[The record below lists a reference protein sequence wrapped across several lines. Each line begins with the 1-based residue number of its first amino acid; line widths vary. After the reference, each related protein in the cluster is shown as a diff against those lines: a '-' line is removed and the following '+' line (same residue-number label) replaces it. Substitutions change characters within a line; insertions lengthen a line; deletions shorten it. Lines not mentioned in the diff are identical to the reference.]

1 MHKEAFVYLWQNSKD
16 KKKYIGYHKGDAND
30 GYDTS
35 SKDPEFLEAMAQG
48 YMEREIIAYGTAQ
61 DMIALERTMLLEVDA
76 KNNPDYYNKSNGGGG
91 DLKAYIKPSLDE
103 FEEQIKHKEFGV
115 VPVKKEDLVSMER
128 FQVRF
133 DELNPKHVRELK
145 EIIDDNNGDTTNFDP
160 VDILRDYFGKEQHL
174 LLNGNQRRQAV
185 LNSKR
190 AKYIQ
195 CQFIPKEVWKDF
207 SKIELEALANRLNR
221 KPEKPALSVNK
232 DDAIKYLKSVHAE
245 GRDIDDQQNFDELH
259 LKLGFTKAQARKFIK
274 SAQQEIDDA
283 KAVPAGA
290 VWIDWKTARKKEAIR
305 IVEQYRDK
313 DSMAFLM
320 SSAGPQMWRALED
333 SIEFPKKKQMVFV
346 VYHTS
351 PTAESTWFTKY
362 LPLFEK
368 VIKLRLNINVSFTYL
383 PTIDHLAGLQD
394 RQDVV

>member
-1 MHKEAFVYLWQNSKD
+1 MRNEAFVYVWHNTTNG
-16 KKKYIGYHKGDAND
+16 KKYIGYHKGDTND
-30 GYDTS
+30 GYVTS
-35 SKDPEFLEAMAQG
+35 SKNPEFLEALAQG
-48 YMEREIIAYGTAQ
+48 YMKREIVAEGSAQ
-61 DMIALERTMLLEVDA
+61 AMIAVERTMLLEVDA
-76 KNNPDYYNKSNGGGG
+76 KNNPDYYNKSNGGGSE
-91 DLKAYIKPSLDE
+91 LKAYIKPSLDE
-103 FEEQIKHKEFGV
+103 FQEQIKNKEFTV
-115 VPVKKEDLVSMER
+115 VPVDKQDLVSMER

-185 LNSKR
+185 LDSKR

-195 CQFIPKEVWKDF
+195 CQFIPKEVWKNF

-221 KPEKPALSVNK
+221 KPAKPSLSVNK
-232 DDAIKYLKSVHAE
+232 EDAIKYLKSVHVE
-245 GRDIDDQQNFDELH
+245 GRDIDTDQNFDELH

-274 SAQQEIDDA
+274 AAQQEIDDA

-290 VWIDWKTARKKEAIR
+290 VWIDWKTARKKEALR

-333 SIEFPKKKQMVFV
+333 SIEFPKKKQMIFV

-383 PTIDHLAGLQD
+383 PTIDHLAGLQNSK
-394 RQDVV
+394 DVV

>member
-1 MHKEAFVYLWQNSKD
+1 
-16 KKKYIGYHKGDAND
+16 
-30 GYDTS
+30 
-35 SKDPEFLEAMAQG
+35 
-48 YMEREIIAYGTAQ
+48 
-61 DMIALERTMLLEVDA
+61 
-76 KNNPDYYNKSNGGGG
+76 
-91 DLKAYIKPSLDE
+91 
-103 FEEQIKHKEFGV
+103 
-115 VPVKKEDLVSMER
+115 MER

-185 LNSKR
+185 LDSKR

-195 CQFIPKEVWKDF
+195 CQFIPKEVWKNF

-221 KPEKPALSVNK
+221 KPAKASLPVNK
-232 DDAIKYLKSVHAE
+232 EDAIKYLKSVHVE
-245 GRDIDDQQNFDELH
+245 GRDIDTDQNFDELH

-274 SAQQEIDDA
+274 AAQQEIDDA

-290 VWIDWKTARKKEAIR
+290 VWIDWKTARKKEALR

-333 SIEFPKKKQMVFV
+333 SIEFPKKKQMIFV

-368 VIKLRLNINVSFTYL
+368 VIKLRLNINVNFTYL

-394 RQDVV
+394 SKNVV

>member
-1 MHKEAFVYLWQNSKD
+1 MRNEAFVYVWHNTTNG
-16 KKKYIGYHKGDAND
+16 KKYIGYHKGDTND

-35 SKDPEFLEAMAQG
+35 SKDPEFLEALARG
-48 YMEREIIAYGTAQ
+48 YMKREIVAEGSAQ
-61 DMIALERTMLLEVDA
+61 AMIAVERTMLLEVDA
-76 KNNPDYYNKSNGGGG
+76 KNNPDYYNKSNGGGSE
-91 DLKAYIKPSLDE
+91 LKAYIKPSLDE
-103 FEEQIKHKEFGV
+103 FQEQIKSKEFKV
-115 VPVKKEDLVSMER
+115 VPVDKQDLVSMER

-185 LNSKR
+185 LDSKR

-195 CQFIPKEVWKDF
+195 CQFIPKEVWKNF

-221 KPEKPALSVNK
+221 KPAKASLPVNK
-232 DDAIKYLKSVHAE
+232 EDAIKYLKSVHVE
-245 GRDIDDQQNFDELH
+245 GRDIDTDQNFDELH

-274 SAQQEIDDA
+274 AAQQEIDDA

-290 VWIDWKTARKKEAIR
+290 VWIDWKTARKKEALR

-333 SIEFPKKKQMVFV
+333 SIEFPKKKQMIFV

-368 VIKLRLNINVSFTYL
+368 VIKLRLNINVNFTYL

-394 RQDVV
+394 SKNVV